1 MGLKKPTLISEL
13 LFNRSVTDYTIE
25 SRPTSC
31 NVESILKD
39 DRPVSL
45 IGECNHESF
54 GSSMV
59 VGVVEGL
66 RVDQQLNAVV
76 DAVFNAFA
84 YLEKYDY

>member
-1 MGLKKPTLISEL
+1 M
-13 LFNRSVTDYTIE
+13 
-25 SRPTSC
+25 
-31 NVESILKD
+31 KD

-59 VGVVEGL
+59 VGVVEGF